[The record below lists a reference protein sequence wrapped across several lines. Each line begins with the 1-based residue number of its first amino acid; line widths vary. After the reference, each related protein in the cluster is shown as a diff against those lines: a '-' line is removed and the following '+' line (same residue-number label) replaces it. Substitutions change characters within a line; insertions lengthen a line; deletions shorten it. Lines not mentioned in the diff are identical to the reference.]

1 MSAVF
6 VTVISVSS
14 FTTPSRKNQNAGRS
28 VQATPGL
35 SPERTTTL
43 LIKIAL
49 VAIALTMAPQAHQQ
63 PQDARKPC
71 IGVIVRVINPGVEI
85 VRQKSGKLCQRP
97 AAGEP
102 SRTKVGR

>member
-1 MSAVF
+1 
-6 VTVISVSS
+6 
-14 FTTPSRKNQNAGRS
+14 
-28 VQATPGL
+28 
-35 SPERTTTL
+35 

-49 VAIALTMAPQAHQQ
+49 VAIALTLAPQAHQQ

-71 IGVIVRVINPGVEI
+71 IGVIVRSDIAGVEI